1 MSLPLASHR
10 SVCHAGL
17 GVVDITPTESIWL
30 SGWAARAKPSQGV
43 SQPIFAKSLA
53 LRWENGKIAVIVTCD
68 LLGFSEQMTLSISAA
83 AEQRF
88 GIERASLMLNAS
100 HNHSAP
106 VTTGVLPHY
115 YDLTVEQLQTIE
127 RYTEI
132 LQNQIIESIALAIDD
147 LSPAK
152 LSFGQGLAGFAV
164 NRRRSRPGGR
174 SLPTVVD
181 HDVPVLTVRDLN
193 GLLRGIVFGYAC
205 HTTTINDGKI
215 NGDYAGYAQAFLQR
229 DHAGVVAMFVAG
241 CGADAN
247 PLPRMAP
254 GLVEAYGR
262 ILASA
267 VNQTIEEPMIP
278 IESPL
283 LTAYGEATLPY
294 QALPTGKTLKH
305 MLSNCSTS
313 KDRRELQ
320 YLSDVLEAKG
330 SLPTSCKY
338 PLHVWKFGDQLTW
351 VSLTGEVV
359 ADYAVRLRHRY
370 DVDRTWVSAYAN
382 HLLAY
387 IPSFRVWEEGGY
399 EGRDGMIEYGHPAAF
414 HPAIEELIIEQVDSL
429 KKSLSQT

>member
-1 MSLPLASHR
+1 MSQPRISDDTAYQ
-10 SVCHAGL
+10 AGL
-17 GVVDITPTESIWL
+17 GVVEITPNESIWL
-30 SGWAARAKPSQGV
+30 SGWASRTKPSQGI

-53 LRWENGKIAVIVTCD
+53 LRGDDGEIAVIVTCD
-68 LLGFSEQMTLSISAA
+68 LLGFSEEMTLSISAV

-88 GIERASLMLNAS
+88 GIRRASLMLNAS

-115 YDLTVEQLQTIE
+115 YDLTDEQLQTVE
-127 RYTEI
+127 RYTGT
-132 LQNQIIESIALAIDD
+132 LHDLIIKSIDLAVKDM
-147 LSPAK
+147 SPAR

-174 SLPTVVD
+174 NLPTVVD
-181 HDVPVLTVRDLN
+181 HDVPVLAVRNLS

-215 NGDYAGYAQAFLQR
+215 NGDYAGYAQEFLQQ
-229 DHAGVVAMFVAG
+229 DHAGAVAMFVAG

-262 ILASA
+262 VLASA
-267 VNQTIEEPMIP
+267 VNQTIEEPMMP

-283 LTAYGEATLPY
+283 STAYGEVTLPY
-294 QALPTGKTLKH
+294 QALPTRSTLKQ
-305 MLSNCSTS
+305 LISNCSNP

-320 YLSDVLEAKG
+320 YLSDILETKG
-330 SLPTSCKY
+330 LLPSSCNY
-338 PLHVWKFGDQLTW
+338 PIQVWKFGDQLTW

-359 ADYAVRLRHRY
+359 ADYAIRFKRRY
-370 DVDRTWVSAYAN
+370 DFDRTWVSAYAN
-382 HLLAY
+382 QLLAY

-399 EGRDGMIEYGHPAAF
+399 EGRDGMMEYGHPAAF
-414 HPAIEELIIEQVDSL
+414 NPAIEELIVEQVESL
-429 KKSLSQT
+429 KNSIPQS